1 MKDCL
6 LRCMSRLVHLCD
18 IAISPMDFRFRG
30 KSGRAADITGTT
42 EFDPKRSSGG
52 SQSRSAAIFR
62 PSDA

>member
-1 MKDCL
+1 
-6 LRCMSRLVHLCD
+6 
-18 IAISPMDFRFRG
+18 MDVRFRE
-30 KSGRAADITGTT
+30 KNGRAVVITGTT